1 MFLSNPLWKTKGSIF
16 IKDKDDIHKV
26 QIMQEWN
33 QCYKTTM
40 KQGSRVVTW
49 DLIVVKLFVFISK

>member
-1 MFLSNPLWKTKGSIF
+1 MFLSNPLWKTERSLF

-26 QIMQEWN
+26 QITQEWN
-33 QCYKTTM
+33 QGHKTTV

-49 DLIVVKLFVFISK
+49 DLIAVKLFVFIPK